1 MRKSPIGFRFIITSA
16 ACSIKPLSKDIIS
29 IPKLF
34 NEKVERYQ
42 KGKVWS
48 GIKTFW
54 TIQNSSSVISSIN
67 KLKQRKAA
75 KSMSNFDFS
84 TI

>member
-42 KGKVWS
+42 KRK
-48 GIKTFW
+48 
-54 TIQNSSSVISSIN
+54 SVVRNQDLLDYSE
-67 KLKQRKAA
+67 
-75 KSMSNFDFS
+75 
-84 TI
+84 